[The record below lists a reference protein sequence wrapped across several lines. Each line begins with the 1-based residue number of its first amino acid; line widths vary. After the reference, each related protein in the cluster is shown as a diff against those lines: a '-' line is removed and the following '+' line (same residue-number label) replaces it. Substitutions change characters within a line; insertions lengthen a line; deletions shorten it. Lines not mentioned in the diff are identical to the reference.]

1 MGLGEATR
9 TSIYTKSAA
18 HRPPSHMT
26 LIEKVRRGSE
36 RSKRLGNQIPSDPA
50 CKTSAVGAARQLR
63 SFSMAS
69 M

>member
-9 TSIYTKSAA
+9 SGIYTKSAA

-26 LIEKVRRGSE
+26 LVGKVRCGSGRLE
-36 RSKRLGNQIPSDPA
+36 RLGNQISDDPT
-50 CKTSAVGAARQLR
+50 CETSAVGAARRLHG
-63 SFSMAS
+63 FSMAS